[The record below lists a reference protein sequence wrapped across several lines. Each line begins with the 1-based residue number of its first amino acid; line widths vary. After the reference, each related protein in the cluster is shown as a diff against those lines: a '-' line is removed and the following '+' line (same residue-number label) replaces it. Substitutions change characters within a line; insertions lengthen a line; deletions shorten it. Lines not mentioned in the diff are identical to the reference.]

1 MFGAHGNI
9 KGKIQMIQINSI
21 SFSFGAQILF
31 NDFSLS
37 TNAKCACIAGNNG
50 VGKSTLLKLAAGILE
65 PSSGKIKVSGETI
78 YVEQECGEI
87 PQSVFSSFWS
97 ADNEARKFYSMLG
110 VTEEKISRWENLS
123 GGEKKCIQ
131 IAAAL
136 AENPAALFLD
146 EPSNHL
152 DGENKQKIIFAL
164 KNSRAQILLVCH
176 DREFADALCEQ
187 TIFLFRESETFDGG
201 EDKVCAKI
209 YNANLSG
216 ALELRGAEFSSL
228 QNEWQD
234 ANQNSQKIKNA
245 VERWRQ
251 ESARSAGR
259 VKKSALKK
267 NDHDAKSKIDA
278 ARVSGKDRT
287 AGDTQARFES
297 LLARAN
303 ERRDKTQR
311 PLSKKSGFA
320 FLKSDADFDSANRFG
335 ASGVPENIL
344 HFPQKILENGK
355 RVEPFDIK
363 RGARIA
369 VIGKNGSGKTLL
381 VKAILHEAQKSGRAK
396 NVFYLPQ
403 VTDDDFRK
411 TLCEKFDSL
420 SDAEKGAVLSTLYRL
435 NSNPDSLAERENIF
449 EASPG
454 EIRKIALAMSLCQN
468 PPYLYILDEPTNH
481 LDLESVLALENALEN
496 LSAALVI
503 VSHDKVFL
511 ENVLSEDFFSISL

>member
-1 MFGAHGNI
+1 
-9 KGKIQMIQINSI
+9 MIQFNSI

-31 NDFSLS
+31 QDFSLA

-50 VGKSTLLKLAAGILE
+50 VGKSTLLKLAARILE
-65 PSSGKIKVSGETI
+65 PSSGTIKISGEAI
-78 YVEQECGEI
+78 YVEQECDEI
-87 PQSVFSSFWS
+87 PQSVFSSFWGG
-97 ADNEARKFYSMLG
+97 DNEARKFYSMLG
-110 VTEEKISRWENLS
+110 VTEEKISRWEKLS

-136 AENPAALFLD
+136 AENPCALFLD

-152 DGENKQKIIFAL
+152 DGENKQKIISAL

-187 TIFLFRESETFDGG
+187 TIFLFRESETFAGG

-209 YNANLSG
+209 YNSNLSR

-245 VERWRQ
+245 VEKWRQ
-251 ESARSAGR
+251 ESARAAGR
-259 VKKSALKK
+259 MKKSAIEKG
-267 NDHDAKSKIDA
+267 DHDAKCKIDM
-278 ARVSGKDRT
+278 ARISGKDRT

-297 LLARAN
+297 LLARTN
-303 ERRDKTQR
+303 ERRDKIKK

-320 FLKSDADFDSANRFG
+320 FSKANADFEAGNRFSANG
-335 ASGVPENIL
+335 IPENIL
-344 HFPQKILENGK
+344 QFPQKILANGK
-355 RVEPFDIK
+355 SIDSFDIK

-369 VIGKNGSGKTLL
+369 IVGKNGSGKTLL
-381 VKAILHEAQKSGRAK
+381 VKAILQAANEKGRAE

-403 VTDDDFRK
+403 VTDENFRE
-411 TLCEKFDSL
+411 TLCKKFKSL
-420 SDAEKGAVLSTLYRL
+420 SDGEKGAVLSTLYRL
-435 NSNPDSLAERENIF
+435 NSNPDSLAQRENIF
-449 EASPG
+449 DASPG
-454 EIRKIALAMSLCQN
+454 EIRKIAIAMSLCQT

-481 LDLESVLALENALEN
+481 LDLESVLAIEAALKN
-496 LSAALVI
+496 LSAALII

-511 ENVLSEDFFSISL
+511 KNVLQENFFSISL